1 MDLFFVIFVV
11 VVTIVIEIINIFKN
25 KKDKSIKFDEFDD
38 IDEVRKQEEKEK
50 EEMEY
55 EYNVL
60 RKVYSDTYNKTLR
73 EMGQDQTLEDIEYNR
88 YKEDE
93 IPFFE
98 KIIAEGA
105 ANDAMEKARKDLADF
120 RLLDSVDYDKEDV
133 TEGNQISSLREN
145 GNNFETDLFK
155 KWSLEIFKCIKSKDE
170 EVLET
175 VKNFMTEELYSKLLY
190 QRKQFEKDGL
200 EFITED
206 LRIQKC
212 VLYDYSRSMSKE
224 ELKVRIDVTMKEYII
239 RKSDNTVVRGDKE
252 KSYNKNIIMTF
263 VKRNV
268 EDYEGLLHNCPNCGA
283 EVSQTEF
290 GRCKYCNTLIFPIR
304 YNWTLTN
311 YEAM

>member
-60 RKVYSDTYNKTLR
+60 RKVYLDTYNKTLR
-73 EMGQDQTLEDIEYNR
+73 EMDQDQTLEDIEYNR

-105 ANDAMEKARKDLADF
+105 ANDAVEKARKDLADF

-133 TEGNQISSLREN
+133 TEGNQISALREN

-155 KWSLEIFKCIKSKDE
+155 KWSLEIFKCIKSKNE

-175 VKNFMTEELYSKLLY
+175 VKNFMTEELYSKLIY

-224 ELKVRIDVTMKEYII
+224 ELKVRIDVAMKEYII
-239 RKSDNTVVRGDKE
+239 RKSDNTVVRGDRE

>member
-105 ANDAMEKARKDLADF
+105 ANDAVEKARKDLADF

-133 TEGNQISSLREN
+133 TEGNQISALREN

-155 KWSLEIFKCIKSKDE
+155 KWSLEIFKCIKSKNE

-224 ELKVRIDVTMKEYII
+224 ELKVRIDVAMKEYII
-239 RKSDNTVVRGDKE
+239 RKSDNTVVRGDRE

>member
-73 EMGQDQTLEDIEYNR
+73 EMDQDQTLEDIEYNR

-105 ANDAMEKARKDLADF
+105 ANDAVEKARKDLADF

-133 TEGNQISSLREN
+133 TEGNQISALREN
-145 GNNFETDLFK
+145 ENNFETDLFK

-170 EVLET
+170 EILEI

-224 ELKVRIDVTMKEYII
+224 ELKVRIDVAMKEYII
-239 RKSDNTVVRGDKE
+239 RKSDNTVVRCDRE